1 MTIRSVALFFLLAL
15 AALLPSCASSDKSND
30 GSGVSSIPWNRPENW
45 ESQGPMGGMMQ
56 QGR

>member
-1 MTIRSVALFFLLAL
+1 MTMRLAALLFLLGL
-15 AALLPSCASSDKSND
+15 AALLPACASSEKSND
-30 GSGVSSIPWNRPENW
+30 PGVSSIPWNRPENW